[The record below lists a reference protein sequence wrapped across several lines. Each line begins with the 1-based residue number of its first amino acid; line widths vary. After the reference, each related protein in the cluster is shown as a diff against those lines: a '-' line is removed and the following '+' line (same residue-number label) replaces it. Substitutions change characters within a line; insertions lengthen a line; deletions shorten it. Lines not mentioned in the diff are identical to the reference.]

1 MHLEAYLELRA
12 AVTAAGYE
20 DEIMWV
26 EGLAPPISPTP
37 FALEL
42 GWVILNSGM
51 RYRVAYDLWNGVE
64 ARGRLGISALLR
76 AGRSAG
82 EEFRHA
88 GKVAA
93 LDRVWRDREPLFNE
107 FLSLGDDAQRIEW
120 LGWLPWIG
128 PITRYHAA
136 KNLGVD
142 TVKPDRHMARLA
154 GRHDWATARIDD
166 LYHSVVEFCRPL
178 AHASGDRLA
187 TVDMVLWRAA
197 ELGLIN
203 TRSSDPSTRTA
214 SCPRS

>member
-1 MHLEAYLELRA
+1 MTLDEYLALRT
-12 AVTAAGYE
+12 AVSAAGYE
-20 DEIMWV
+20 REIEWAQN
-26 EGLAPPISPTP
+26 LAPPTCPVA

-51 RYRVAYDLWNGVE
+51 RYRVAYDLWHGVE
-64 ARGRLGISALLR
+64 AKARLGISALLQ

-82 EEFRHA
+82 EEFRHV

-93 LDRVWRDREPLFNE
+93 LDRIWSERETLLVE
-107 FLSLGDDAQRIEW
+107 FLAIAGDEQRIEW
-120 LGWLPWIG
+120 LGCLPWIG

-154 GRHDWATARIDD
+154 GRPDWETARIED
-166 LYHSVVEFCRPL
+166 LYPAVVTLCRPL
-178 AHASGDRLA
+178 ANASGDRLA

-197 ELGLIN
+197 ELGIIN
-203 TRSSDPSTRTA
+203 TRSSLSGARTA
-214 SCPRS
+214 ICVRA